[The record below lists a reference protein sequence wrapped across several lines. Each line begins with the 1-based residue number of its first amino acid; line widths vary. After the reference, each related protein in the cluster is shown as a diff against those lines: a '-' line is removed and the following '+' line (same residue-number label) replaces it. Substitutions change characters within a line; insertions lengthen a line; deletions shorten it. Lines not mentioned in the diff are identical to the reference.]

1 MGCYVRES
9 AGSQQDCAISVCTK
23 CMFVCESNVLY
34 ILYYTLCANFHRY
47 FVITDKRKLKNKIRW
62 IIRFEV
68 LRVVLRKIQV
78 FLFMTEEYF
87 NLWYNRLQFAA
98 V

>member
-1 MGCYVRES
+1 MYCIYALR
-9 AGSQQDCAISVCTK
+9 
-23 CMFVCESNVLY
+23 
-34 ILYYTLCANFHRY
+34 ANFHSY

-68 LRVVLRKIQV
+68 LRVVLRKIEV
-78 FLFMTEEYF
+78 FLYMTEEYF
-87 NLWYNRLQFAA
+87 SLWYNRLQCAA